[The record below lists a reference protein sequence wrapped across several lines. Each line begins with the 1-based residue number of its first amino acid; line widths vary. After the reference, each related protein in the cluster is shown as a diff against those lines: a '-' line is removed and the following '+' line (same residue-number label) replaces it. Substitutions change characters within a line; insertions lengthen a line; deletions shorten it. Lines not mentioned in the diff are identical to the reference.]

1 MPIEKDYART
11 AAKEAQSSAGTGV
24 APSATTFAWVLLLLV
39 LPSMVV
45 SLLTRRLA
53 QAEEEAA
60 KLGLAERVTRLEA
73 LRKADREALGSYR
86 WIDRDKGVIA
96 LPIERA
102 MELEEERL
110 KSKPVGPSAVPLPGA
125 LLRQPP
131 PPSAP
136 KP

>member
-1 MPIEKDYART
+1 MPIEKEYT
-11 AAKEAQSSAGTGV
+11 GTGAKEDRPSAGTGV
-24 APSATTFAWVLLLLV
+24 APSATAFAWVLLLLV
-39 LPSMVV
+39 LPSMAV
-45 SLLTRRLA
+45 SFLTRSRV

-73 LRKADREALGSYR
+73 LRKADREALGHYR
-86 WIDRDKGVIA
+86 WIDRDKGVVA
-96 LPIERA
+96 LPIGRA

-110 KSKPVGPSAVPLPGA
+110 KSKPVGPSAVRLPGA

-131 PPSAP
+131 PPPAP